1 MAADRY
7 ARSAERRNLG
17 LDPAHL
23 DVLAG
28 VADQLLA
35 DCDLLDRMPDVRLPV
50 RYPRQD
56 TGGRPE
62 GTDNPYHGW
71 TWRCRIE
78 GAADGPLAGRTVG
91 VKDNV
96 AVAGVPL
103 LNGSEVF
110 EGFVPSEDATV
121 VTRLLDAGATIVGK
135 TAVPAFCFE
144 GSGVIG
150 HPAPL
155 PVNPADTSRYPGA
168 SSSGSAVLVAAGE
181 VDLALGGDQGGSIR
195 IPAAWCGCVGL
206 KPTFGLVPYTGCVA
220 VEYTFDSIGPMAAS
234 VADAAAML
242 DAIAGP
248 DGLDPRQR
256 DMPFPPAV
264 PGLDRGVAGL
274 RVGVLDEGFGHGEA
288 AVDDAVR
295 RAADRLRGAGA
306 AIEPVSVPLHRDGV
320 ALWNVICLQ
329 GAVALIVD
337 GLGVGTNTGGHLWT
351 ELGDFMHRALPRLAP
366 SLPDTLKATVLAAD
380 RLLEERGLHYYAKA
394 RNLVPALGAAYDEA
408 LAAFDVLLMPTVP
421 MRAPERGALSSPE
434 EIILAAIGLDTSIN
448 VAPFNL
454 TGHPSLSVPCQPPG
468 ELPIGAMLVGRR
480 YDDGLVLAAGRALEV
495 A

>member
-7 ARSAERRNLG
+7 ARIAEQRNFG
-17 LDPAHL
+17 LDPGHL
-23 DVLAG
+23 EVLAG

-35 DCDLLDRMPDVRLPV
+35 DCELLDRLPDVRLPV

-56 TGGRPE
+56 VGARPA
-62 GTDNPYHGW
+62 GDANPFNGW

-78 GAADGPLAGRTVG
+78 GVADGPLAARTVG

-103 LNGSEVF
+103 LNGSEVL

-144 GSGVIG
+144 GAGVIG
-150 HPAPL
+150 YPAPL
-155 PVNPADTSRYPGA
+155 PVNPADTSRFPGA

-234 VADAAAML
+234 VVDVALML

-248 DGLDPRQR
+248 DGHDPRQR
-256 DMPFPPAV
+256 DVPFRPAV
-264 PGLDRGVAGL
+264 PALDRSVAGL
-274 RVGVLDEGFGHGEA
+274 RIGLLDEGFGHGEPE
-288 AVDDAVR
+288 VDEAIR
-295 RAADRLRGAGA
+295 GAADRLRAAGA
-306 AIEPVSVPLHRDGV
+306 IVEPVSVAMHRDGV

-329 GAVALIVD
+329 GAIALIVD
-337 GLGVGTNTGGHLWT
+337 GRGIGTNTGGHLWT
-351 ELGDFMHRALPRLAP
+351 EFGDFMHGALPRLAP

-394 RNLVPALGAAYDEA
+394 RNLVPALGAAYDTA
-408 LAAFDVLLMPTVP
+408 LDAFDVLLMPTVP

-434 EIILAAIGLDTSIN
+434 ELILAAIGLDISVN

-454 TGHPSLSVPCQPPG
+454 TGHPSLTVPCQPAG
-468 ELPIGAMLVGRR
+468 ELPIGAMIVGRR
-480 YDDGLVLAAGRALEV
+480 YDDGLVLAVGRALED